1 MMKLKT
7 NKTYIKRS
15 MKESEIKSRR
25 TKLKSIIY
33 DKLELRIKLKINK
46 IFTKGLRKKIK
57 NQNNRDQIEKKNK
70 TYIKRPKK

>member
-1 MMKLKT
+1 MKLKT

-57 NQNNRDQIEKKNK
+57 NQNNRDQIEKNK
-70 TYIKRPKK
+70 I

>member
-1 MMKLKT
+1 MKLKT

-25 TKLKSIIY
+25 TKLKGIIY

-46 IFTKGLRKKIK
+46 IFTKGLRKK
-57 NQNNRDQIEKKNK
+57 NQKSKQ
-70 TYIKRPKK
+70 

>member
-1 MMKLKT
+1 MKLKT

-25 TKLKSIIY
+25 TKLKGIIY

-46 IFTKGLRKKIK
+46 IFTKGLRKK
-57 NQNNRDQIEKKNK
+57 NQISKQ
-70 TYIKRPKK
+70 

>member
-15 MKESEIKSRR
+15 MKESEIKSKRN
-25 TKLKSIIY
+25 KLKSIIY

-46 IFTKGLRKKIK
+46 NFTKGLRKK
-57 NQNNRDQIEKKNK
+57 NK
-70 TYIKRPKK
+70 ISKQ

>member
-46 IFTKGLRKKIK
+46 IFTKGLRKKIQ
-57 NQNNRDQIEKKNK
+57 NQNNRDQIEKNK
-70 TYIKRPKK
+70 I

>member
-1 MMKLKT
+1 MKLKT

-33 DKLELRIKLKINK
+33 DKLELRIKLKKNNF
-46 IFTKGLRKKIK
+46 FTKGLRKK
-57 NQNNRDQIEKKNK
+57 NQKSKQ
-70 TYIKRPKK
+70 

>member
-25 TKLKSIIY
+25 TKLKGIIY

-46 IFTKGLRKKIK
+46 IFTKGLRKK
-57 NQNNRDQIEKKNK
+57 NQKSKQ
-70 TYIKRPKK
+70 

>member
-1 MMKLKT
+1 MKLKT

-46 IFTKGLRKKIK
+46 IFTKGLRKKIQ
-57 NQNNRDQIEKKNK
+57 NQNNRDQIEKNK
-70 TYIKRPKK
+70 I